1 MLHFLQQPF
10 DKQNYR
16 QLFDKWAAGQ
26 GAAHLFVYY
35 QKPYRVT
42 EQGDIEVSERQPH
55 EFIVTDGKSALHF
68 HFSSVLTKISRFF
81 SYGTG
86 FDEIQIE
93 STWLKFA
100 HIRAIFDSRQ
110 DLNFKELSSNLT

>member
-1 MLHFLQQPF
+1 MRSNRLAAMTELIAASFRLPEYECQPF

-55 EFIVTDGKSALHF
+55 EFIVTDGNNIKLRGKGVF
-68 HFSSVLTKISRFF
+68 FMRNTKPGVKINETVVS
-81 SYGTG
+81 
-86 FDEIQIE
+86 D
-93 STWLKFA
+93 
-100 HIRAIFDSRQ
+100 D
-110 DLNFKELSSNLT
+110 